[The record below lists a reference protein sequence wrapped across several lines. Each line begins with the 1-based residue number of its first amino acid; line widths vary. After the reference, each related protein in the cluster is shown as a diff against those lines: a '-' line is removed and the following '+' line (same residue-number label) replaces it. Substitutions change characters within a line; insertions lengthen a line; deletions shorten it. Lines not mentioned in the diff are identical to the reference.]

1 MYHHGGFMVELNL
14 DSRSSRRYRA
24 LITFPLLFER
34 FITVRE
40 LGLIIRLT
48 INNRKMFFS

>member
-1 MYHHGGFMVELNL
+1 MVVFMVELNL
-14 DSRSSRRYRA
+14 DSRSSRRYRG
-24 LITFPLLFER
+24 LDYFSLVFER
-34 FITVRE
+34 FITVG